1 MPDTFDGF
9 LSLSQS
15 LSFVVIHPKM
25 VFASLRDTLI
35 INDIMQSYI
44 FMVCVRCMNM
54 KHSGGIC
61 ILSASGIFALNGIS

>member
-9 LSLSQS
+9 LSLSIS
-15 LSFVVIHPKM
+15 LIRRHPS